1 MKKFSGNN
9 LAPAVI
15 MPRILIVEDDKNTLN
30 GLIEILSVE
39 GYDTRGVSS
48 PKKALRILQADPFD
62 VLLTDLK
69 MPDINGMELYE
80 RSLPF
85 APEMKTIVMTAYS
98 SVKDAVEAMK
108 KGVYEY
114 LTKPLD
120 LDELFVIL
128 EKAIGEQQLQRENVE
143 LRKQVTSKYSF
154 ENIIGKSAEIEQL
167 FGTIGKVAKTQSTV
181 LIRGESGT
189 GKELVARAIHYNSP
203 RRQQPL
209 IEISCASF
217 PETLLESELF
227 GYEKGAF
234 TGADGRKMGRFELAH
249 KGTIFL
255 DEIGDISES
264 VQVKLLRVLQEKT
277 ITRLGGTET
286 VNVDV
291 RVITATNRD
300 LEQALEQGKFREDL
314 YYRLNVIPIVL
325 PPLRDRKED
334 IPLLIDHFIKKCCLE
349 NKMPVVTMSDEA
361 MQMCMEYDWPGNVRE
376 LENAIENA
384 IVLGDGER
392 IEPAYLP
399 FGLTMRKPNLRHDFS
414 NSSAKTYKERME
426 AAERVILENA
436 IRQAGGNKSEAAKML
451 DISLRTMRYKI
462 KKYDL

>member
-1 MKKFSGNN
+1 MSK
-9 LAPAVI
+9 
-15 MPRILIVEDDKNTLN
+15 ILIVEDDRNTLS
-30 GLIEILSVE
+30 GLVEILDQE
-39 GYDTRGVSS
+39 GYEVDGAETS
-48 PKKALRILQADPFD
+48 KKALKLMQKEHFD
-62 VLLTDLK
+62 ILLTDLK
-69 MPDINGMELYE
+69 MPDMNGMQLFE
-80 RSLPF
+80 RSLSI

-120 LDELFVIL
+120 LDELFVII
-128 EKAIGEQQLQRENVE
+128 EKALGEQQLLRENVE
-143 LRKQVTSKYSF
+143 LRRQVRSTYSF
-154 ENIIGKSAEIEQL
+154 QNIIGQSPVMQRM
-167 FGTIGKVAKTQSTV
+167 FNTIVKVAKTQSTV

-189 GKELVARAIHYNSP
+189 GKELVARAIHHNSP
-203 RRQQPL
+203 RASHPL

-234 TGADGRKMGRFELAH
+234 TGADSRKKGRFELAQ

-264 VQVKLLRVLQEKT
+264 VQTKLLRVLQERQ
-277 ITRLGGTET
+277 ISRLGGTET
-286 VNVDV
+286 INVDV

-300 LEQALEQGKFREDL
+300 LEKAMDEGKFREDL
-314 YYRLNVIPIVL
+314 YYRLNVIPITL
-325 PPLRDRKED
+325 PPLRDRIED
-334 IPLLIDHFIKKCCLE
+334 VPLLVEHFIKKYSRHNRILTPRISE
-349 NKMPVVTMSDEA
+349 EA
-361 MQMCMEYDWPGNVRE
+361 LKLCKDYNWPGNVRE

-384 IVLGDGER
+384 IVLGEGDVILPE
-392 IEPAYLP
+392 YLP
-399 FGLTMRKPNLRHDFS
+399 FGAARKLKRGTKLDFLR
-414 NSSAKTYKERME
+414 NSGKTFKDKIE
-426 AAERVILENA
+426 AVEKIILQDA
-436 IRQAGGNKSEAAKML
+436 IEQSKGNKSEAAKVL